1 MGTLRP
7 YKVVEDKYESQE
19 SYTID
24 IDLPDKGRFSYMNL
38 LVKANSI
45 TEGTGGGPFIRT
57 LISNVN
63 INEGGSSHLNGAPPE
78 AFQADFWYKT
88 GQPWREGRHKWQTA
102 LDEVISQ
109 IPIMFGE
116 SIADPKYGIDLA
128 KMSDPTLSITYDTG
142 ATRNTAVA
150 PFESDY
156 YPRFTPIIYLQEGV
170 WPALEGY
177 QSLRQIDRYTPAN
190 SEEHKTELKGG
201 RPIKRVYA
209 QYDKSTPYY
218 EWGHSLT
225 KGMLWADNKKYKPF
239 EFKTFNWM
247 QVIRDCYGLMT
258 FPCDFYYQKGN
269 SKIDTVVGSPI
280 SVEGHV
286 WQSEYTMDP
295 AIGSGRE
302 WQAIFRQISDG
313 GNVDAE
319 VLPVSWYATGY
330 LPWDFLVIEAEKML
344 GMEWLDPTDKAPM
357 YLELD
362 HVSNAA
368 TIAGEVNVHICDK
381 AVQY

>member
-1 MGTLRP
+1 MGTIRP
-7 YKVVEDKYESQE
+7 YKVVEDRYESQA

-38 LVKANSI
+38 LVKMNQE
-45 TEGTGGGPFIRT
+45 TDGQGGGPWAKT
-57 LISNVN
+57 MISNVN

-88 GQPWREGRHKWQTA
+88 GRVWREGRHKWQSA
-102 LDEVISQ
+102 LDEVISS

-116 SIADPKYGIDLA
+116 SIDDPNYGVDLA
-128 KMSDPTLSITYDTG
+128 KMSDPTLSVTYNTG
-142 ATRNTAVA
+142 ATGLDGET
-150 PFESDY
+150 PFEAGY
-156 YPRFTPIIYLQEGV
+156 YPRFTPILYLQEGV
-170 WPALEGY
+170 WPALQGY
-177 QSLRQIDRYTPAN
+177 QSLRQIDSYTPAN

-209 QYDKSTPYY
+209 QLDLAEPLY

-247 QVIRDCYGLMT
+247 QVIRDCFGMCK
-258 FPCDFYYQKGN
+258 FPVDIYYALHN
-269 SKIDTVVGSPI
+269 NELDCIVGSPI
-280 SVEGHV
+280 SIEGHA
-286 WQSEYTMDP
+286 WWPMTATDMALS
-295 AIGSGRE
+295 SGRS
-302 WQAIFRQISDG
+302 WAPMVYDISG
-313 GNVDAE
+313 ATYLTATVVPISA
-319 VLPVSWYATGY
+319 YTTGY
-330 LPWDFLVIEAEKML
+330 IPWDMLVIDSEKML
-344 GMEWLDPTDKAPM
+344 GMEWLDPTEKAPM

-362 HVSNAA
+362 HVSTAA
-368 TIAGEVNVHICDK
+368 DIGGPVNVHLCDK